1 MKGTIIGWGKI
12 TPKKTGKECFLLMV
26 EVSPEQGWN
35 GRKVQSVFC
44 STDTAKGLDRVKLP
58 IQADFQKDFFTGRLE
73 VVLNA

>member
-12 TPKKTGKECFLLMV
+12 TPKKTGQECYLLMV
-26 EVSPEQGWN
+26 EITPEQGWN

-44 STDTAKGLDRVKLP
+44 GTDTAKGLDRVKLP
-58 IQADFQKDFFTGRLE
+58 IQAEFQKDFFSGRLE